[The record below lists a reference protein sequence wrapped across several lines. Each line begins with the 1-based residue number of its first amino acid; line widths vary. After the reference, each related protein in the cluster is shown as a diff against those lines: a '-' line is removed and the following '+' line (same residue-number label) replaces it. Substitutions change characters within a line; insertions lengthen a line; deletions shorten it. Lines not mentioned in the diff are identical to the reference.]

1 MRDLI
6 LCVHFNDENI
16 YEFFLK
22 NEVMDFSS
30 KQNQFFSKVH
40 NILKINWF
48 MLEFCT
54 HVLLNDF

>member
-40 NILKINWF
+40 NILKIN
-48 MLEFCT
+48 
-54 HVLLNDF
+54 